1 MKRVS
6 NSWFDADTIILNPN
20 VPWTVFFP
28 PPDFDEIHILAT
40 QDQNSFNAGM
50 VMFRVHEWTVQA
62 LSEALALRQLRPEV
76 KFDFY
81 DQGALRW
88 VIERQGYEEHVIYQ
102 PHNWWNPFG
111 LEGKPYATD
120 AFMLHFAGVDCCG
133 QLESKGTVMERWLDI
148 VESTP
153 EQYAEE
159 LEKTR
164 LPKEVEDF
172 WGLARKAKKTMRNA
186 DDAKD
191 TSRELQVARSELWD
205 CYSRYADHATNLT
218 LAIEKVESI
227 MSQVKVVGTKENPAD
242 KAKQEAQAKK
252 EGESAKEK
260 GKPAEK
266 EEASAKQNTSTKED
280 VSAKKVGTPAEKE
293 EASPTQATSA
303 KEDVSAKKEEK
314 PAEKEEASSKQDT
327 TAKEVVSTKEGE
339 PTAKEEASSKQEISV
354 KEDVSAGKEALKA
367 KKKAQQA
374 EMEAAKTRKE
384 PAPPPKNNR

>member
-1 MKRVS
+1 MW
-6 NSWFDADTIILNPN
+6 NSWFDADTIILNPA

-28 PPDFDEIHILAT
+28 PPDFDDIHILAT
-40 QDQNSFNAGM
+40 QDQNHFNAGM
-50 VMFRVHEWTVQA
+50 VIFRVHEWTVQA

-76 KFDFY
+76 QFDFF

-102 PHNWWNPFG
+102 PHNWWNSFG

-133 QLESKGTVMERWLDI
+133 QLEDKGTVMARWLDI
-148 VESTP
+148 VENTP

-159 LEKTR
+159 LEKTK

-172 WGLARKAKKTMRNA
+172 WALARKAKKTIGNA

-191 TSRELQVARSELWD
+191 SSRELQVARSELWGT
-205 CYSRYADHATNLT
+205 YSRHADHTANLT
-218 LAIEKVESI
+218 MAIEKVENI
-227 MSQVKVVGTKENPAD
+227 MAQVKVAGTKGNPAD
-242 KAKQEAQAKK
+242 KAKQEVQAKK
-252 EGESAKEK
+252 EGESAKEE

-266 EEASAKQNTSTKED
+266 AEASAKQDTSVKED
-280 VSAKKVGTPAEKE
+280 VSAKKDG
-293 EASPTQATSA
+293 
-303 KEDVSAKKEEK
+303 K
-314 PAEKEEASSKQDT
+314 PVEKEEASSKQD
-327 TAKEVVSTKEGE
+327 ASGKEDVA
-339 PTAKEEASSKQEISV
+339 AKEEAV
-354 KEDVSAGKEALKA
+354 KA
-367 KKKAQQA
+367 KKKSQQA